1 MAKQLN
7 VSLAFTADTSQ
18 AKSQIQSLQ
27 NQLSQLANNSFFN
40 SQSLGITKD
49 VQQAT
54 TLVMQL
60 KSQLKQATTSTG
72 TLDLSK
78 FNDSLRKSQTSIAD
92 YKKALISLGP
102 EGSQAFASLATSITS
117 AEIPLKR
124 SNALLQEFATSL
136 ANTARW
142 QLSSSALHGFLTTIQ
157 TAYSYAQSLDRSL
170 TDIQIVTGNSSNYM
184 GEFAEKANA
193 AAQALS
199 TTTKNYA
206 DASLIFFNKA

>member
-78 FNDSLRKSQTSIAD
+78 FND
-92 YKKALISLGP
+92 
-102 EGSQAFASLATSITS
+102 
-117 AEIPLKR
+117 
-124 SNALLQEFATSL
+124 
-136 ANTARW
+136 
-142 QLSSSALHGFLTTIQ
+142 
-157 TAYSYAQSLDRSL
+157 
-170 TDIQIVTGNSSNYM
+170 
-184 GEFAEKANA
+184 
-193 AAQALS
+193 
-199 TTTKNYA
+199 
-206 DASLIFFNKA
+206 